1 MEGSDNLKF
10 LISKNK
16 QKIISKE
23 NNTYFV
29 AKFDGKYEI
38 EVMTLKKDI
47 KCKFKIVDITL
58 DKIESDK
65 IKLCD
70 NYLNFDYTSD
80 QKIDEEYSNSN
91 NIIKA
96 KRMVLCDENNDEFE
110 IFIKDKKLEIKPFKK

>member
-1 MEGSDNLKF
+1 
-10 LISKNK
+10 
-16 QKIISKE
+16 
-23 NNTYFV
+23 
-29 AKFDGKYEI
+29 
-38 EVMTLKKDI
+38 MTLKKDI

-110 IFIKDKKLEIKPFKK
+110 IFIKDKKLEINKKTYHIDNVAKIIGIIRSIVQTGSHSE